1 MFRSV
6 MKRPLLNA
14 VQHIRLC
21 VWVLSSSSSFSGNSL
36 KRTPTCRCTW
46 RRRATRRSVWVALM
60 RNCCGVFRRANWAPG
75 CPPAPPPSI
84 DPPLDHVPPLV
95 RTPTI
100 SDSLSA
106 DALESNAF
114 FFLALEDCFFF
125 KSLSNV
131 PPSFK
136 GRILHFGAGW
146 TDKVLRAR
154 PQELI
159 SSLN

>member
-114 FFLALEDCFFF
+114 FFLALEDCFFLNLCRMF
-125 KSLSNV
+125 LQV
-131 PPSFK
+131 
-136 GRILHFGAGW
+136 L
-146 TDKVLRAR
+146 KVGFYTL
-154 PQELI
+154 ELDGLI
-159 SSLN
+159 RFWEPVRRN